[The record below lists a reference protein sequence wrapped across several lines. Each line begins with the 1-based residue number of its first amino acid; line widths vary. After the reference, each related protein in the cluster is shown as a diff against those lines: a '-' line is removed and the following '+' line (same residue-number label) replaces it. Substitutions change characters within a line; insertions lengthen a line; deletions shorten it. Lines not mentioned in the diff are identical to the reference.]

1 MPWLCFGLA
10 MNAKT
15 AHPVKASH
23 IGQLRVAGSAAYF
36 EAQRLFR
43 AGHPFYV
50 TAPLNRSADPD
61 ILYRWYPEVRPE

>member
-23 IGQLRVAGSAAYF
+23 IGQLRVAGSAAI
-36 EAQRLFR
+36 
-43 AGHPFYV
+43 
-50 TAPLNRSADPD
+50 LNRKDYFA
-61 ILYRWYPEVRPE
+61 LATLFM